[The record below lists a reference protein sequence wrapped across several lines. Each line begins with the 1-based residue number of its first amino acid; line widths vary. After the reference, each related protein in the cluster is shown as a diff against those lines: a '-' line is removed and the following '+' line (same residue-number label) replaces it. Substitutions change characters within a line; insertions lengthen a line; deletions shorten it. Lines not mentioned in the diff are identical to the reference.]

1 MAHDVMSEVIGQ
13 FMRAFAL
20 TWHGDATGARR
31 AANAAAEAGAGLL
44 GVFERAIYSAMAV
57 ACLADGDAQA
67 AWNAALK
74 AEQGGIN
81 PALDGL
87 NMVWMAEAA
96 LGFGELAAAERWAYG
111 AASGANASWRAV
123 DLSVRAR
130 VNVAKGD
137 AAQGAI
143 DACGSLAGAASSV
156 RICTPLTRSNASPF
170 WPSKQI
176 ASAKRAACLG
186 LRTPSETASN
196 WSASRFSMANT
207 KR

>member
-143 DACGSLAGAASSV
+143 DACGSLAGAASSGAHLYTPDTIECLAVLAVEADSQREAGRLLGAAHAIRDRLELV
-156 RICTPLTRSNASPF
+156 RLKVF
-170 WPSKQI
+170 DGESK
-176 ASAKRAACLG
+176 R
-186 LRTPSETASN
+186 
-196 WSASRFSMANT
+196 
-207 KR
+207 